1 MNTQAPIKLID
12 GKAAAARVLAEV
24 AEDVRALKTA
34 GIVPALAVVL
44 VGDDPAS
51 QVYVRNKVLRAE
63 ECGIRSLEF
72 KLPADTAEARLQ
84 ALIAELNADA
94 SVHGILVQ
102 LPLPAHIDEQRVLQ
116 AVTPLKDVDGFHAEN
131 VGGLSQGREVL
142 TPCTPA
148 GCLRLLQDSCGDLT
162 GKHAVVIG
170 RSNIVGKPMAA
181 LLLKA
186 HCSVTVV
193 HSKSANLKT
202 LCRQADI
209 VVAAVGRPRLVDAD
223 WLKPGAV
230 VIDVGINRIDE
241 NGRSRL
247 VGDVDFDS
255 ALPQV
260 SAITPVPGGVGPM
273 TIAYLMK
280 NTLVAARLQQTA
292 PSNLTQRAEAAC
304 PSIS

>member
-1 MNTQAPIKLID
+1 MSAVTLID
-12 GKAAAARVLAEV
+12 GKAAAARVIAEV
-24 AEDVRALKTA
+24 TEEVVALKA
-34 GIVPALAVVL
+34 RGIAPALAVVL
-44 VGDDPAS
+44 VGEDPAS
-51 QVYVRNKVLRAE
+51 QVYVRNKARRAE

-72 KLPADTAEARLQ
+72 RLPEQCDAGRLL
-84 ALIAELNADA
+84 ALIGELNTDA

-102 LPLPAHIDEQRVLQ
+102 LPLPAHIDEHLVLQ
-116 AVTPLKDVDGFHAEN
+116 AIAPLKDVDGFHAAN

-148 GCLRLLQDSCGDLT
+148 GCLRLLQDTCGDLS

-193 HSKSANLKT
+193 HSRTANLRE
-202 LCRQADI
+202 LCRLADI

-230 VIDVGINRIDE
+230 VIDVGINRLDE
-241 NGRSRL
+241 GGRSKL

-255 ALPQV
+255 ACTRAA
-260 SAITPVPGGVGPM
+260 AITPVPGGVGPM
-273 TIAYLMK
+273 TIAYLMN
-280 NTLVAARLQQTA
+280 NTLAAARLQHPSVSRSQTA
-292 PSNLTQRAEAAC
+292 MEIPA
-304 PSIS
+304 

>member
-1 MNTQAPIKLID
+1 MNAIPSVKLID
-12 GKAAAARVLAEV
+12 GKATSARVLAEV
-24 AEDVRALKTA
+24 REEVQVLRQD
-34 GIVPALAVVL
+34 GIQPALAVVL
-44 VGDDPAS
+44 VGSDPAS

-63 ECGIRSLEF
+63 EVGIRSLEH
-72 KLPADTAEARLQ
+72 KLPVDTAESILLD
-84 ALIAELNADA
+84 LIAELNDDPT
-94 SVHGILVQ
+94 VNGILVQ
-102 LPLPAHIDEQRVLQ
+102 LPLPRHIDENRVLQ
-116 AVTPLKDVDGFHAEN
+116 AIDPLKDVDGFHSEN
-131 VGGLSQGREVL
+131 VGGLSQGRDVL

-148 GCLRLLQDSCGDLT
+148 GCMRLLHDTCGDIA

-186 HCSVTVV
+186 HCTVTVV
-193 HSKSANLKT
+193 HSRSANLRE

-209 VVAAVGRPRLVDAD
+209 VVAAVGKPRLVDAS

-241 NGRSRL
+241 DGRSKL

-255 ALPQV
+255 ALSQAA
-260 SAITPVPGGVGPM
+260 AITPVPGGVGPM

-280 NTLVAARLQQTA
+280 NTLVAARLQHASAT
-292 PSNLTQRAEAAC
+292 PE
-304 PSIS
+304 

>member
-1 MNTQAPIKLID
+1 MNAIPSVKLID
-12 GKAAAARVLAEV
+12 GKATSARVLAEV
-24 AEDVRALKTA
+24 REEVLVLRED
-34 GIVPALAVVL
+34 GIQPALAVVL
-44 VGDDPAS
+44 VGSDPAS

-63 ECGIRSLEF
+63 EVGIRSLEH
-72 KLPADTAEARLQ
+72 KLPADTAEDALLD
-84 ALIAELNADA
+84 LIAQLNDDPM
-94 SVHGILVQ
+94 VNGILVQ
-102 LPLPAHIDEQRVLQ
+102 LPLPRHIDENRVLQ
-116 AVTPLKDVDGFHAEN
+116 AIDPIKDVDGFHSEN
-131 VGGLSQGREVL
+131 VGGLSQGRDVL

-148 GCLRLLQDSCGDLT
+148 GCMRLLHDTCGDIA

-186 HCSVTVV
+186 HCTVTVV
-193 HSKSANLKT
+193 HSRSANLRE

-209 VVAAVGRPRLVDAD
+209 VVAAVGKPRLVDAS

-241 NGRSRL
+241 DGRSKL

-255 ALPQV
+255 ALSQAA
-260 SAITPVPGGVGPM
+260 AITPVPGGVGPM

-280 NTLVAARLQQTA
+280 NTLVATRLQRASATA
-292 PSNLTQRAEAAC
+292 E
-304 PSIS
+304 

>member
-1 MNTQAPIKLID
+1 MNTQASIKLID
-12 GKAAAARVLAEV
+12 GKAAAARVIAEV
-24 AEDVRALKTA
+24 KAQVTTMKDD
-34 GIVPALAVVL
+34 GIAPALTVIL
-44 VGDDPAS
+44 VGEDPAS

-63 ECGIRSLEF
+63 ECGIRSLEH
-72 KLPADTAEARLQ
+72 KLPANTDEATLLT
-84 ALIAELNADA
+84 LIGELNADT
-94 SVHGILVQ
+94 SIHGILVQ
-102 LPLPAHIDEQRVLQ
+102 LPLPGHIDEARVLQ
-116 AVTPLKDVDGFHAEN
+116 AIDPRKDVDGFHAEN
-131 VGGLSQGREVL
+131 VGGLSQGRDVL

-148 GCLRLLQDSCGDLT
+148 GCMRLLEDSVGDLS

-186 HCSVTVV
+186 HCTVTVV
-193 HSKSANLKT
+193 HSRSANLKE

-230 VIDVGINRIDE
+230 VIDVGINRISEGD
-241 NGRSRL
+241 RSRL

-255 ALPQV
+255 ALPKV

-273 TIAYLMK
+273 TIAFLMK
-280 NTLVAARLQQTA
+280 NTLTAARLQQEA
-292 PSNLTQRAEAAC
+292 PCR
-304 PSIS
+304 SIS